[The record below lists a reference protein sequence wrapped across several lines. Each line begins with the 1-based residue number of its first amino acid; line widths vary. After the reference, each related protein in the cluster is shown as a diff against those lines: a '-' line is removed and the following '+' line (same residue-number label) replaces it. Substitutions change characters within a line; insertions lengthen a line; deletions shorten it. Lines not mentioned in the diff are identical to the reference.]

1 MSLLNLSSPA
11 GQSPRGK
18 KGLKMLM
25 GAGLVVAVLGI
36 GSTFAA
42 SININNN
49 DTSEFGQGVTQ
60 TVYCGDNP
68 GGEPNIITV
77 TPISAF
83 VNSTSNPGSD
93 AVPDTWTRATGI
105 RGSFEEVDDSASDK
119 RSYVRYQDPETGLYI
134 ENQPGYWIKARNS
147 TKSDDVYDGRAS
159 ATAPNNFPIFVPQV
173 RERVTSGDYGYYPY
187 TNWVDGFFSG
197 GSPAVPASN
206 TPDKFEF
213 GGVKI
218 SDIPSA
224 CDGRDFVI
232 SAYGSGAE
240 PLELSDV
247 LNVTEVAVN
256 YVSGD
261 TTPLFS
267 FDRTTPGVITGAG
280 GKVEVSADTGSIK
293 VLFTSAAVR
302 QLADSVTK
310 VVVET
315 QAASID

>member
-18 KGLKMLM
+18 KGLKMWM

-60 TVYCGDNP
+60 TVYCGDSADVP
-68 GGEPNIITV
+68 TDITV

-83 VNSTSNPGSD
+83 VNSVETPTWRPPVFVNKQWREVGSASFSALNLRSFTD
-93 AVPDTWTRATGI
+93 SYVNDATGLT
-105 RGSFEEVDDSASDK
+105 
-119 RSYVRYQDPETGLYI
+119 ETQI
-134 ENQPGYWIKARNS
+134 GYWVEDRTSSNYYTRS
-147 TKSDDVYDGRAS
+147 L
-159 ATAPNNFPIFVPQV
+159 FPAGPYPPTDEFDTFVPQEQKNG
-173 RERVTSGDYGYYPY
+173 RYGFYYYESWTP
-187 TNWVDGFFSG
+187 GFT
-197 GSPAVPASN
+197 AD
-206 TPDKFEF
+206 TTEDKFEF

-218 SDIPSA
+218 SDIPDE
-224 CDGRDFVI
+224 CDGRDFVL

-240 PLELSDV
+240 PLELSND
-247 LNVTEVAVN
+247 LDVTEVAVN
-256 YVSGD
+256 YELGD

-267 FDRTTPGVITGAG
+267 FDRTTPGEITGAS
-280 GKVEVSADTGSIK
+280 GKVEVSADTGSIR

-302 QLADSVTK
+302 PLADSVTK

>member
-1 MSLLNLSSPA
+1 MSLLNLNGPA
-11 GQSPRGK
+11 GRSPRGK
-18 KGLKMLM
+18 SSTRAWM
-25 GAGLVVAVLGI
+25 GIGLVIAVIGF

-42 SININNN
+42 DIQINN
-49 DTSEFGQGVTQ
+49 DETSEFGQGDTQ

-77 TPISAF
+77 TPISTF
-83 VNSTSNPGSD
+83 VNSTATPGSD
-93 AVPDTWTRATGI
+93 AVPDTWTAPVWRDRDFKDVSSNQNTKSYLSTYRSDADGLDSQI
-105 RGSFEEVDDSASDK
+105 RGYWVKSRTNDD
-119 RSYVRYQDPETGLYI
+119 YYEGNNTPPTGDY
-134 ENQPGYWIKARNS
+134 R
-147 TKSDDVYDGRAS
+147 T
-159 ATAPNNFPIFVPQV
+159 FVPQV
-173 RERVTSGDYGYYPY
+173 GPFNGRYGFYEYKEWTP
-187 TNWVDGFFSG
+187 GFFSG

-256 YVSGD
+256 YESGVA
-261 TTPLFS
+261 TPAFS
-267 FDRTTPGVITGAG
+267 FDRTTPGANSGAA
-280 GKVEVSADTGSIK
+280 GKVTVSADTGSIK

-315 QAASID
+315 QAAPID